1 MGSTRDEVPITF
13 AHMGD
18 RVEPYTDDMS
28 VAVESLQER
37 AERAGQTRF
46 LGSTIGEFESGGRM
60 IFEVLLA
67 EGLIPSSRLLDVGCG
82 AVRLGYWVLRF
93 LDPGRYFGIEPNIEM
108 RDAGLA
114 LIEPDVISRAQPAF
128 SDNDRFDF
136 SVFGK
141 SFDFVVA
148 RSIWTHATKPQIS
161 AMLASFAATSTP
173 DAVFMTSYRPASAV
187 WARMVRY
194 QPRLARAVASRL
206 PLSELSPIIAKLP
219 SRPEYEGDSWVGR
232 SHDSDAPGVV
242 EHGLP
247 WIAEE
252 ASRHGLSVQ
261 LMPYHLAYGQRQCW
275 LRVRRRG

>member
-1 MGSTRDEVPITF
+1 MAITF

-128 SDNDRFDF
+128 SETTDSTSR
-136 SVFGK
+136 VFGEN
-141 SFDFVVA
+141 FDFVVA

-161 AMLASFAATSTP
+161 AMLA
-173 DAVFMTSYRPASAV
+173 R
-187 WARMVRY
+187 
-194 QPRLARAVASRL
+194 
-206 PLSELSPIIAKLP
+206 
-219 SRPEYEGDSWVGR
+219 SRPR
-232 SHDSDAPGVV
+232 AP
-242 EHGLP
+242 P
-247 WIAEE
+247 
-252 ASRHGLSVQ
+252 
-261 LMPYHLAYGQRQCW
+261 MPCS
-275 LRVRRRG
+275 